1 MPEFFYLAFPKS
13 IVATFEGDFRLG
25 LDVEG
30 SLPDVLFHPLQ
41 QMVGN
46 ELSGGRMIGDDSD
59 QIIFQFF

>member
-1 MPEFFYLAFPKS
+1 MPEFFCLAFPKS

-46 ELSGGRMIGDDSD
+46 ELSGGRMI
-59 QIIFQFF
+59 